1 MTIRELLTELIELFP
16 NSGVKIITGG
26 PDGPLL
32 LPINE
37 VLYSKGSSGIPKII
51 LSPFP
56 LDQDYE
62 PVYTVRDL
70 IDVLEVSRIL
80 GALMSS
86 IVALQLDKNELLKT
100 LELRQ
105 IFLLTLAHYRK
116 FPDPKD
122 EFNTKELRDSIVVL
136 SAEPEIFENYT
147 GGAKEK
153 RK

>member
-16 NSGVKIITGG
+16 NSEVKIITGG

-37 VLYSKGSSGIPKII
+37 VLYSKGSSGIPRIT

-56 LDQDYE
+56 LDQDYK

-70 IDVLEVSRIL
+70 IDALEASRIL

-86 IVALQLDKNELLKT
+86 VVALQLDKNELLKT

-105 IFLLTLAHYRK
+105 ISLLTPAHYRK
-116 FPDPKD
+116 SLDPKD
-122 EFNTKELRDSIVVL
+122 DSEFNTKELRDSIVVL
-136 SAEPEIFENYT
+136 SAEPEIFENYRGT
-147 GGAKEK
+147 KL
-153 RK
+153 

>member
-16 NSGVKIITGG
+16 NSEVKIITRG

-37 VLYSKGSSGIPKII
+37 VLYSKGSSGIPRIT

-70 IDVLEVSRIL
+70 INVLEASRIF

-105 IFLLTLAHYRK
+105 ISLLTPAHYRK
-116 FPDPKD
+116 FPDPKNES
-122 EFNTKELRDSIVVL
+122 EFNTRELRDSIVVL
-136 SAEPEIFENYT
+136 SAEPEIFENYR
-147 GGAKEK
+147 GL
-153 RK
+153 

>member
-16 NSGVKIITGG
+16 NSEVKINTGG

-32 LPINE
+32 FPINE
-37 VLYSKGSSGIPKII
+37 VLYTKGSSGIPRII

-70 IDVLEVSRIL
+70 INVLEASRII

-105 IFLLTLAHYRK
+105 ISLLTPAHYRK
-116 FPDPKD
+116 FLNSKD
-122 EFNTKELRDSIVVL
+122 DSEFNTKELRDSIVVL

-147 GGAKEK
+147 GGAKL
-153 RK
+153 

>member
-16 NSGVKIITGG
+16 NSEVKINTGG

-37 VLYSKGSSGIPKII
+37 VLYSKGSSGIPRIT

-70 IDVLEVSRIL
+70 IYVLESSRLI
-80 GALMSS
+80 GATLSS
-86 IVALQLDKNELLKT
+86 LVLLQEDKDKLLQSP
-100 LELRQ
+100 ELRQ
-105 IFLLTLAHYRK
+105 VSLIPLDYREN
-116 FPDPKD
+116 PEMPKD
-122 EFNTKELRDSIVVL
+122 DSEFNTKELRDSIVVL

-147 GGAKEK
+147 GGTKL
-153 RK
+153 

>member
-37 VLYSKGSSGIPKII
+37 VLYSKGSSGIPRIT

-56 LDQDYE
+56 IDQDYE

-70 IDVLEVSRIL
+70 IDVLEASRIL

-105 IFLLTLAHYRK
+105 ISLLTPAHYGR
-116 FPDPKD
+116 FPDSK
-122 EFNTKELRDSIVVL
+122 KELRNSIVVL
-136 SAEPEIFENYT
+136 SAEPEIFENYS
-147 GGAKEK
+147 GDAKL
-153 RK
+153 

>member
-32 LPINE
+32 FPVNE
-37 VLYSKGSSGIPKII
+37 VLYTMGSSGIPKIT

-70 IDVLEVSRIL
+70 MDVLEASRIF
-80 GALMSS
+80 GASMSS

-105 IFLLTLAHYRK
+105 ISLLTPAYYGK

-122 EFNTKELRDSIVVL
+122 DSEFNTKELRDSIVVL

-147 GGAKEK
+147 GDAKL
-153 RK
+153 

>member
-16 NSGVKIITGG
+16 NSGVKIITRG

-32 LPINE
+32 FPVNE
-37 VLYSKGSSGIPKII
+37 VLYTVGSSGIPKIT

-56 LDQDYE
+56 QDQDYE

-70 IDVLEVSRIL
+70 IDVLEASRIF
-80 GALMSS
+80 GASMSS

-105 IFLLTLAHYRK
+105 ISLLTPAYYGK
-116 FPDPKD
+116 FSDPKD
-122 EFNTKELRDSIVVL
+122 DSEFNIKELRDSIVVL
-136 SAEPEIFENYT
+136 SSEPEIFGNYT
-147 GGAKEK
+147 GDAKL
-153 RK
+153 

>member
-37 VLYSKGSSGIPKII
+37 VLYSKGSSGIPRIT

-70 IDVLEVSRIL
+70 IDALEASRIL

-86 IVALQLDKNELLKT
+86 IVALQLNKNELLKT

-105 IFLLTLAHYRK
+105 ISLLTPAHYRK
-116 FPDPKD
+116 FPDPKNES
-122 EFNTKELRDSIVVL
+122 EFNTRELRDSIVVL
-136 SAEPEIFENYT
+136 SAEPEIFENYR
-147 GGAKEK
+147 G
-153 RK
+153 R